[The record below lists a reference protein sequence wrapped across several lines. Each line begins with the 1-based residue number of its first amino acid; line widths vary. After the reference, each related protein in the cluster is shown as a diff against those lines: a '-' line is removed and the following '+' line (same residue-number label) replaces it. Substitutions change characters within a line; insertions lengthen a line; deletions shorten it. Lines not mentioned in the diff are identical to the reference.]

1 MPMLRKAGAPIF
13 QHQCLGSALVNPNSM
28 NHQAQ
33 IDQNGPQNHE
43 TTMLMTI
50 PNSPGTNANQKAWI
64 MLTRGFRTNGK
75 LSHELVQSAMVK
87 FNYKSPRYIH
97 CQIK

>member
-1 MPMLRKAGAPIF
+1 
-13 QHQCLGSALVNPNSM
+13 M

-43 TTMLMTI
+43 TTTLMTI
-50 PNSPGTNANQKAWI
+50 PNSPGTNANQKTWI
-64 MLTRGFRTNGK
+64 MLMRGFRANGK

-87 FNYKSPRYIH
+87 FNYKSPQSIH
-97 CQIK
+97 CLWKKYEDQIIEGKGFNLNLKSETNRCEK